1 MKISVITV
9 CRNAAGTIGH
19 TLDSFF
25 AQHHSEKELVVID
38 GGSTDGTADI
48 VRAAADGSVRLVSE
62 PDEGLY
68 DAANKGLRLFS
79 GDAVG
84 FLNAD
89 DRYHDRDVLARIGD
103 ALSTAEIVYGN
114 LDFVRD
120 HSAGHVV
127 RQWRGSS
134 FRKGSFRLG
143 WMPAHPTFYVRRAVA
158 DAVGPFDLSYRTAA
172 DYDWM
177 LRACELHDFRCAFL
191 DRVMVDMMAGG
202 QSTRSFAAHV
212 HHNLEALRS
221 RRKWIGAGM
230 LDFALLAKPL
240 RKATQF
246 AAPFFESHESVG
258 ANG

>member
-1 MKISVITV
+1 MKVSVITV

-25 AQHHSEKELVVID
+25 AQRHAEKELIIVD
-38 GGSTDGTADI
+38 GGSTDGTIEI
-48 VRAAADGSVRLVSE
+48 VRAAMDGSVIFVSE
-62 PDEGLY
+62 PDNGLY
-68 DAANKGLRLFS
+68 DAANKGFGLFT
-79 GDAVG
+79 GEAAG

-89 DRYHDRDVLARIGD
+89 DRFHDGDVLRRISD
-103 ALSTAEIVYGN
+103 ALCEADIICGD

-120 HSAGHVV
+120 HDGGRIV
-127 RQWRGSS
+127 RRWRGSP
-134 FRKGSFRLG
+134 FRKGAFRFG
-143 WMPAHPTFYVRRAVA
+143 WMPAHPTFYVRRSVV

-177 LRACELHDFRCAFL
+177 LRACELHDFRCAFVGG
-191 DRVMVDMMAGG
+191 VMIDMMAGG
-202 QSTRSFAAHV
+202 QSTSGLLAHV

-221 RRKWIGAGM
+221 RRKWLGAGM
-230 LDFALLAKPL
+230 LDIALMAKPL

-246 AAPFFESHESVG
+246 AAPLLEPRESVA